1 MLGCI
6 HPATNTVAPYSG
18 VANIA
23 LTGRFTQLFPGKSK
37 MLHSSVLLIANLS
50 TAHRGPLLA
59 STTKTLNEMPQKTSM
74 KHHKNPQRAVYS
86 LVKVL
91 VRSYSIKR
99 GDSPCRLKMKQSSK
113 NNGSYARFAMFVN

>member
-50 TAHRGPLLA
+50 TAHRDPLF
-59 STTKTLNEMPQKTSM
+59 SVYQ
-74 KHHKNPQRAVYS
+74 KNPQRNATQNINETPQKPSTSRV
-86 LVKVL
+86 
-91 VRSYSIKR
+91 
-99 GDSPCRLKMKQSSK
+99 
-113 NNGSYARFAMFVN
+113 FAY